1 MSDCRK
7 DNGAYQFDDL
17 SGGIERKS
25 AQCNEREDKLQKES
39 IEDAVLRNLERY
51 FENLQGSQPHPLHP
65 MMIAAVEK
73 PLLKFAMDYTGDNK
87 CEAAQL
93 LGINRNT
100 LHKKLKM
107 YDIQPS
113 KKARDE
119 LH

>member
-1 MSDCRK
+1 MSDGEYAG
-7 DNGAYQFDDL
+7 GAQQFDSLADWAEQKQ
-17 SGGIERKS
+17 SGT
-25 AQCNEREDKLQKES
+25 EREDRLQKES

-51 FENLQGSQPHPLHP
+51 FENLKGSQPHPLHP

-73 PLLKFAMDYTGDNK
+73 PLLKFAMEYTGDNK

-113 KKARDE
+113 KRARDDQ
-119 LH
+119 H